1 MFISRNWYWFQFFYK
16 SINFLF
22 IFTFLCFNFSI
33 FNEIIK
39 LSLFF
44 FLLFFRSFSNLCLKS
59 FFFFLLF
66 LLTLFSFSNN
76 LVNRRFCLR
85 YWFRSRFLIIWSSRW
100 LRNTNFEI
108 ASFFSF
114 FSLFLFLL
122 LFLDLNVF
130 LNRFSLPYFFD
141 VFKFNFQ

>member
-1 MFISRNWYWFQFFYK
+1 
-16 SINFLF
+16 
-22 IFTFLCFNFSI
+22 
-33 FNEIIK
+33 
-39 LSLFF
+39 
-44 FLLFFRSFSNLCLKS
+44 
-59 FFFFLLF
+59 
-66 LLTLFSFSNN
+66 
-76 LVNRRFCLR
+76 LR
-85 YWFRSRFLIIWSSRW
+85 YWFRSRFLIIWSTRW